1 MERKAAIREFLR
13 TLLVRRRDR
22 QPFSDETSLFLSSRL
37 QSVDA
42 VVLAVFL
49 EENFGVDFAAMGF
62 DPERVDT
69 VNAILSLIEESSTL
83 LSG

>member
-1 MERKAAIREFLR
+1 MDRKAEIREFLR
-13 TLLVRRRDR
+13 ILLARRRDEKA
-22 QPFSDETSLFLSSRL
+22 FSDETSLFLSGRL

-62 DPERVDT
+62 DQERVDT
-69 VNAILSLIEESSTL
+69 VNAIWSLVEESSSL
-83 LSG
+83 EH